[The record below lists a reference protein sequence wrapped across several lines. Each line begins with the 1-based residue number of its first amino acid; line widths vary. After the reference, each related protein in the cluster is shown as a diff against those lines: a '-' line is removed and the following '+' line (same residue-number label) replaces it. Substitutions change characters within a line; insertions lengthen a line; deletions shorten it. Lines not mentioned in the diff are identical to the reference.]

1 MFTVFTMF
9 ICVNWVTC
17 KITYEKNS
25 FTSFSK
31 TNFSFYYIVLYSI
44 ISWKTA
50 LNFSSYTAWKVSQ
63 YGVFSGPYFPAFG
76 LNKER
81 YGVLGHFSRSGRL
94 HFAEWISS
102 FKSSR
107 PEVFLGKGVVKICR
121 KFTGEHPCQS
131 AISIKLLCNI
141 IEIILWHGCS
151 PVNVLHIFRTPFPRN
166 TSGWLLLMDF
176 RNYHTCLIWKVF

>member
-94 HFAEWISS
+94 QFAEWTSS
-102 FKSSR
+102 FKRSR
-107 PEVFLGKGVVKICR
+107 PELFLGKGVVKICS

-131 AISIKLLCNI
+131 AISIKLLCTLKVVFTL
-141 IEIILWHGCS
+141 ILLQFFILS
-151 PVNVLHIFRTPFPRN
+151 T
-166 TSGWLLLMDF
+166 
-176 RNYHTCLIWKVF
+176 VFWFWERPAKNFGFCKN